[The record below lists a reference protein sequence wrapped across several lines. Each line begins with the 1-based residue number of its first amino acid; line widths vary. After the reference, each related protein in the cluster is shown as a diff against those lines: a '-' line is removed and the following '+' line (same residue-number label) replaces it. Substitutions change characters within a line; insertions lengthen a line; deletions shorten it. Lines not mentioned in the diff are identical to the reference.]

1 MTTPVSFIHTSPAA
15 IPPLMQYYGEHAPDL
30 ELTNQLDDGLLRYLS
45 RGATEQAERRLGQM
59 VATAHED
66 YGARVALVTCS
77 SVTTEM
83 VAKLQENAGI
93 PLLKIDNPMAE
104 EAVRAGKRLGVI
116 MSFRPTV
123 EPTTRLL
130 RQAAERAGTEVEL
143 INGLVTE
150 AYDALLGGR
159 PEEHDRLLLAR
170 IDELAG
176 GGVNGIVL
184 AQVSMARLLPK
195 LQGRLKI
202 PVFSSLPSSLNRIRA
217 ALA

>member
-1 MTTPVSFIHTSPAA
+1 MAIPVSFIHTSPAA

-30 ELTNQLDDGLLRYLS
+30 EITNQLDDGLLRYLS
-45 RGATEQAERRLGQM
+45 RGATENAERRLGEM
-59 VATAHED
+59 VATARED
-66 YGARVALVTCS
+66 YGASVALVTCS

-83 VAKLQENAGI
+83 VAHLQKDAGI

-104 EAVRAGKRLGVI
+104 EAVRAGKRLGVV
-116 MSFRPTV
+116 MSFRPTM

-130 RQAAERAGTEVEL
+130 REAAERAGTDVEL
-143 INGLVTE
+143 ISGLVTE

-170 IDELAG
+170 IDELAA

-195 LQGRLKI
+195 LQGRLQI
-202 PVFSSLPSSLNRIRA
+202 PVFSSLPSSLQRIRS

>member
-1 MTTPVSFIHTSPAA
+1 MAIPVSFIHTSPAA

-30 ELTNQLDDGLLRYLS
+30 EITNQLDDGLLRYLS
-45 RGATEQAERRLGQM
+45 RGSTEKAERRLSQM
-59 VATAHED
+59 VATARED

-77 SVTTEM
+77 SVSTEM
-83 VAKLQENAGI
+83 VANLQENAGI

-116 MSFRPTV
+116 MSFRPTM

-130 RQAAERAGTEVEL
+130 REAAERAGIDVEL
-143 INGLVTE
+143 ISGLVTD

-170 IDELAG
+170 IDELAAE
-176 GGVNGIVL
+176 GVNGIVL

-195 LQGRLKI
+195 LQGRLQI
-202 PVFSSLPSSLNRIRA
+202 PVFSSLPSSLQRIRST
-217 ALA
+217 LA